1 MRWLTI
7 IATLVIALIAYDKK
21 WRKTAV
27 LFYII
32 TLLLLMREV
41 GRIWIPLYVYNPP
54 AFFE

>member
-1 MRWLTI
+1 MRWLYI
-7 IATLVIALIAYDKK
+7 LATLIVALIAYDKK

-41 GRIWIPLYVYNPP
+41 GRIWIQLYGYDPP
-54 AFFE
+54 ACFE

>member
-1 MRWLTI
+1 MRWLYI
-7 IATLVIALIAYDKK
+7 LAALIAYDKK

-41 GRIWIPLYVYNPP
+41 GRIWIPLYGYDPP
-54 AFFE
+54 ACFE

>member
-1 MRWLTI
+1 MRWLYI
-7 IATLVIALIAYDKK
+7 LATLIVALIAYDKK

-41 GRIWIPLYVYNPP
+41 GRIWIPLDGYDPP
-54 AFFE
+54 ACFE